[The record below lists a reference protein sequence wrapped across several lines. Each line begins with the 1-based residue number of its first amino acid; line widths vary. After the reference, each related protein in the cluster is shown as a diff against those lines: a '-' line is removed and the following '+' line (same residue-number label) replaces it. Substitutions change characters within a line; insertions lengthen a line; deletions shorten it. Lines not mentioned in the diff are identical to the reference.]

1 MSSEPND
8 QATPDE
14 EHPGWT
20 GPGLARKVKAGGT
33 PRLEPFEGMR
43 EALLGILDDWER
55 TRRSEQAKA
64 RAAYT
69 RKADRGPITPKMQQR
84 AVEQMLAEGEA
95 AGKYS
100 GTAIEGFVDGA
111 ALDRLR
117 AAGRARREWENR
129 YAPWKAEIIYN
140 AHHLAGVSV
149 PDIAEEFGCS
159 EGYVYRVLRTNT
171 AYEYRLDVRDGAPGP
186 GWQSFEAADV
196 VAPINTPEVIAHRAI
211 EEYLAAHPEHADHE
225 AAEPRLRVLIW
236 TAAAEEQPDEQAV
249 RTVLWPYPDDDDQ

>member
-1 MSSEPND
+1 MSSEPNE
-8 QATPDE
+8 QATPE

-20 GPGLARKVKAGGT
+20 GPELVRRMKAGGT
-33 PRLEPFEGMR
+33 PRLEPYEGLR
-43 EALLGILDDWER
+43 EALLGILDEWER

-64 RAAYT
+64 RATYT
-69 RKADRGPITPKMQQR
+69 RRADRGPITPKMQQR

-95 AGKYS
+95 AGKYT
-100 GTAIEGFVDGA
+100 GTAIEGFVAGA

-117 AAGRARREWENR
+117 NAGRARREWENN
-129 YAPWKAEIIYN
+129 YKPWQAEIIYN
-140 AHHLAGVSV
+140 ARHLADVPV
-149 PDIAEEFGCS
+149 PDIAAELNVS
-159 EGYVYRVLRTNT
+159 EGYVYRVLRTNA

-196 VAPINTPEVIAHRAI
+196 VAPIDEPEVIAHRAI

-225 AAEPRLRVLIW
+225 ADEPRLRVLIW

-249 RTVLWPYPDDDDQ
+249 RTVLWPDPEDQ